1 MNARILLV
9 VPVALGVGLL
19 SACGGGVPGEGEG
32 AGSGGNQVKMPAS
45 VCAESA
51 YIRDRMP
58 EGYCD
63 GTDSRT
69 TPRPAPSLPPAD
81 DDLSPLTGR

>member
-19 SACGGGVPGEGEG
+19 SACGGGVPGEDEG
-32 AGSGGNQVKMPAS
+32 AGRGGTQLKMPAS
-45 VCAESA
+45 VCAETG

-63 GTDSRT
+63 ST
-69 TPRPAPSLPPAD
+69 TPPID